1 MAINFELRS
10 VSTKKNATSNLRCVV
25 REHGIN
31 VKFPTDIEVNVH
43 EYHKAFRKG
52 ASKQARNNYDASVEG
67 TKVAAQKTTAKEQ
80 IIAAI
85 ADGLTSAHDIAER
98 VRKALVLDD
107 ARAKAKEAEKL
118 QTSCVL
124 PYMDNF
130 IEKMTKG
137 EIKTAKKKNFD
148 ESTQNYY
155 RNMRRYLGAYLNNNA
170 DLTFNDFTQDIADG
184 FIAWLER
191 HNIMVST
198 QKNILACVAAVTRRA
213 WLAGLIDP
221 SKVGVIDLW
230 KMPTPDENEVR
241 AEVALSQNEVDALW
255 ELSNNGTLNH
265 VDQMVVDMTLAGIYS
280 MQRFSDYSRFS
291 KDMVI
296 SLDGRKFL
304 HFLQDKTGVLVD
316 VPLIGRLDKV
326 MARND
331 YDFTMLDPKT
341 KKWVSKV
348 NYQTFGKH
356 LRNILHDLSVNV
368 PSLRDMEVTN
378 LTHNEISM
386 EDNFK
391 SLLALKAKGKIK
403 TASNE
408 YYTLMRDTK
417 IQIANGCMGTSYL
430 WKRNAH
436 GEVIKEKWSLV
447 NSHVCRRT
455 GITLALE
462 QGILT
467 DEQIR
472 KISGHKTLKSF
483 RKYDKRD
490 AKKQNMNIFDALL
503 RAEEKPQTKV
513 LNMAVNQ

>member
-10 VSTKKNATSNLRCVV
+10 ISTKKNATSNLRCIV

-31 VKFPTDIEVNVH
+31 VKFPTDIEVSVH
-43 EYHKAFRKG
+43 EYRKAYRKG
-52 ASKQARNNYDASVEG
+52 ASKQARNSYDETIEG
-67 TKVAAQKTTAKEQ
+67 SKVAAQKTTAKAQ

-98 VRKALVLDD
+98 VRKALVYDD
-107 ARAKAKEAEKL
+107 AKAKAKAADKL

-137 EIKTAKKKNFD
+137 EIKTSRKKNFD

-155 RNMRRYLGAYLNNNA
+155 RNMRRYLGSYLNNNA
-170 DLTFNDFTQDIADG
+170 DLTFNEFTQDIADG
-184 FIAWLER
+184 FIAWLEH

-198 QKNILACVAAVTRRA
+198 QKNILSCVAAVTRRA

-221 SKVGVIDLW
+221 SKVGVLDLW
-230 KMPTPDENEVR
+230 KMPTPKENEVR
-241 AEVALSQNEVDALW
+241 AEVALSENEVDALW
-255 ELSNNGTLNH
+255 DLSNNGTLNH
-265 VDQMVVDMTLAGIYS
+265 VDQLVVDMALAGIYS

-291 KDMVI
+291 KDMVKEVE
-296 SLDGRKFL
+296 GRKFL
-304 HFLQDKTGVLVD
+304 HFIQDKTEVVVD
-316 VPLIGRLDKV
+316 VPLVGRLDKV
-326 MARND
+326 MARNG

-341 KKWVSKV
+341 RTWISKV

-356 LRNILHDLSVNV
+356 LRNILHDLSANV
-368 PSLRDMEVTN
+368 PSLREMVVTN

-391 SLLALKAKGKIK
+391 SLLALKAKGRIK

-408 YYTLMRDTK
+408 YYVLMRDTK
-417 IQIANGCMGTSYL
+417 IQIANGCMGTQYL

-436 GEVIKEKWSLV
+436 GEVIKEKWSLC

-462 QGILT
+462 EGILT
-467 DEQIR
+467 DDQIR

-490 AKKQNMNIFDALL
+490 IKKQNANIFDALL

-513 LNMAVNQ
+513 LDLAVNQ

>member
-10 VSTKKNATSNLRCVV
+10 ISTKKNATSNLRCIV
-25 REHGIN
+25 REHDIN
-31 VKFPTDIEVNVH
+31 VKFPTDIEVSVH
-43 EYHKAFRKG
+43 EYRKAYRKG
-52 ASKQARNNYDASVEG
+52 ASKQARNSYDETIEG
-67 TKVAAQKTTAKEQ
+67 SKVAAQKTTAKAQ

-98 VRKALVLDD
+98 VRKALVYDD
-107 ARAKAKEAEKL
+107 AKAKAKAADKL

-137 EIKTAKKKNFD
+137 EIKTSRKKNFD

-155 RNMRRYLGAYLNNNA
+155 RNMRRYLGSYLNNNA
-170 DLTFNDFTQDIADG
+170 DLTFNEFTQDIADG
-184 FIAWLER
+184 FIAWLEH

-198 QKNILACVAAVTRRA
+198 QKNILSCVAAVTRRA

-221 SKVGVIDLW
+221 SKVGVLDLW
-230 KMPTPDENEVR
+230 KMPTPKENEVR
-241 AEVALSQNEVDALW
+241 AEVALSENEVDALW
-255 ELSNNGTLNH
+255 DLSNNGTLNH
-265 VDQMVVDMTLAGIYS
+265 VDQLVVDMALAGIYS

-291 KDMVI
+291 KDMVKEVE
-296 SLDGRKFL
+296 GRKFL
-304 HFLQDKTGVLVD
+304 HFIQDKTEVVVD
-316 VPLIGRLDKV
+316 VPLVGRLDKV
-326 MARND
+326 MARNG

-341 KKWVSKV
+341 RTWISKV

-356 LRNILHDLSVNV
+356 LRNILHDLSANV
-368 PSLRDMEVTN
+368 PSLREMVVTN

-391 SLLALKAKGKIK
+391 SLLALKAKGRIK

-408 YYTLMRDTK
+408 YYVLMRDTK
-417 IQIANGCMGTSYL
+417 IQIANGCMGTQYL

-436 GEVIKEKWSLV
+436 GEVIKEKWSLC

-462 QGILT
+462 EGILT
-467 DEQIR
+467 DDQIR

-490 AKKQNMNIFDALL
+490 IKKQNANIFDALL

-513 LNMAVNQ
+513 LDLAVNQ